1 MFKPVGKGAFI
12 FYLRMWALPMALAA
26 IYLLQQE
33 FPSIHR
39 HCALWSEHLRWW
51 QFFTCSFL
59 SHDLGHLAVNA
70 GGLAIVYSQFAPQ
83 VRGPVLAAAFCLF
96 ATISNLVFF
105 EWLMPR
111 PAWLIGASGG
121 SYALLGFFSW
131 FLRRAYFCV
140 YKCTWLKFRIIPVLV
155 ISIAGEY
162 LYVRWRMPAPVLAW
176 QMHAIGFVLGL
187 SSAAAIHAVYAAS
200 RAVAARCPGQ
210 GMAQRLGA
218 SVHEAIFR
226 VRQFAEIS
234 GKPGVAE
241 EAV

>member
-12 FYLRMWALPMALAA
+12 FYLRMWALPMALTA

-39 HCALWSEHLRWW
+39 HCALWSERMQWW

-83 VRGPVLAAAFCLF
+83 VRGPVLAVAFCLF
-96 ATISNLVFF
+96 ATLSNLVFF

-121 SYALLGFFSW
+121 SYPKFLIAFRNSLKIKDRPSGGTTKLL
-131 FLRRAYFCV
+131 
-140 YKCTWLKFRIIPVLV
+140 
-155 ISIAGEY
+155 
-162 LYVRWRMPAPVLAW
+162 RMPPRFEWAYTP
-176 QMHAIGFVLGL
+176 FSSRFRERCRCGL
-187 SSAAAIHAVYAAS
+187 
-200 RAVAARCPGQ
+200 
-210 GMAQRLGA
+210 
-218 SVHEAIFR
+218 
-226 VRQFAEIS
+226 VRRR
-234 GKPGVAE
+234 GCWVCGW
-241 EAV
+241 